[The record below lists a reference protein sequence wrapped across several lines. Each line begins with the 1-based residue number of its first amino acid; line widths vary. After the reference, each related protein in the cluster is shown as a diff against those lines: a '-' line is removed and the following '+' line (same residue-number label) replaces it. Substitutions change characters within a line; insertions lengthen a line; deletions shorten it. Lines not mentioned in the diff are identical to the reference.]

1 MTILKSKNFARTISL
16 IGFTLLITVC
26 GKQVLDPFEAERIVL
41 ENDPEILNS
50 RIKYFNQEIP
60 LDSPSSLSKAGASK
74 RTHTKLILLA
84 EVEPPEID
92 GHKLQANH
100 VTLNDDHAY
109 VSYSTRNNEFRGGV
123 EIFGLKT
130 ADRPF
135 SRSLALFR
143 DTDIT
148 VAIAWDDRLYLGGAT
163 DSDHNSNF
171 KTPAVLEVI
180 TLDDYRLT
188 DLSERVD
195 LPSFNANDLACF
207 DDAIFVTTG
216 TTDGT
221 LSIFDQHEDGL
232 ILSKEIKI
240 DAAKAIDK
248 NKEYFV
254 VMEGTGTNLHLFDRP
269 SREFLKTIPLGCPNF
284 YKAKAEI
291 QVVRDRIYLSAWD
304 CGMMIYDLKKETLK
318 GFPAPEGGHCNA
330 ISINLELAF
339 TANGSDGLSVLFIT
353 ENGFEEIGSVKFAGS
368 TNFVATID
376 DLLFVANGSGGLK
389 VLRIERN

>member
-1 MTILKSKNFARTISL
+1 MTILESKNFARTISL
-16 IGFTLLITVC
+16 IGFTILSTVC

-41 ENDPEILNS
+41 ENDHEILNG
-50 RIKYFNQEIP
+50 RIKYFNQEVP
-60 LDSPSSLSKAGASK
+60 LDSSSSFSKTASSK
-74 RTHTKLILLA
+74 RPHTKLILLA
-84 EVEPPEID
+84 EIEPPEID

-100 VTLNDDHAY
+100 VTLSNDYAY

-123 EIFGLKT
+123 EIFDLKT
-130 ADRPF
+130 ADRPV
-135 SRSLALFR
+135 SRSLILFR
-143 DTDIT
+143 DTDLSM
-148 VAIAWDDRLYLGGAT
+148 AIEWDGRLYMGGAT

-171 KTPAVLEVI
+171 KSPAVLEVI

-188 DLSERVD
+188 DISERVD

-221 LSIFDQHEDGL
+221 LSIFDQHENGL

-240 DAAKAIDK
+240 NAAKAIDK

-291 QVVRDRIYLSAWD
+291 QVVRNRIYLSAWD
-304 CGMMIYDLKKETLK
+304 CGVMMYDLKKETLK

-330 ISINLELAF
+330 ISVNLELAF
-339 TANGSDGLSVLFIT
+339 MANGSDGLSVLFFS
-353 ENGFEEIGSVKFAGS
+353 ENGFEEIGSTKFSGS
-368 TNFVATID
+368 TNFVATD
-376 DLLFVANGSGGLK
+376 GDLLFVANGSGGLK
-389 VLRIERN
+389 VLRIERD

>member
-1 MTILKSKNFARTISL
+1 MTILESKNFARTISL
-16 IGFTLLITVC
+16 IGFTVLSTVC

-41 ENDPEILNS
+41 ENDHEILNG

-60 LDSPSSLSKAGASK
+60 LDSSSSFSKTSSSK
-74 RTHTKLILLA
+74 RPHTKLILLA
-84 EVEPPEID
+84 EIEPPEID

-100 VTLNDDHAY
+100 VTLSNDYAY

-123 EIFGLKT
+123 EILDLKT
-130 ADRPF
+130 ADRPV
-135 SRSLALFR
+135 SRSVILFR
-143 DTDIT
+143 DTDLSM
-148 VAIAWDDRLYLGGAT
+148 AIEWDGRLYMGGAT

-171 KTPAVLEVI
+171 KSPAVLEVI

-188 DLSERVD
+188 DISERVD

-221 LSIFDQHEDGL
+221 LSIFDQHENGL
-232 ILSKEIKI
+232 VLSKEIKI
-240 DAAKAIDK
+240 NAAKAIDK

-291 QVVRDRIYLSAWD
+291 QVVRNRIYLSAWD
-304 CGMMIYDLKKETLK
+304 CGVMMYDLKKETLK

-330 ISINLELAF
+330 ISVNLELAF
-339 TANGSDGLSVLFIT
+339 MANGSDGLSVLFFS
-353 ENGFEEIGSVKFAGS
+353 ENGFEEIGSTKFSGS
-368 TNFVATID
+368 TNFVATD
-376 DLLFVANGSGGLK
+376 GDLLFVANGSGGLK
-389 VLRIERN
+389 VLRIERD

>member
-16 IGFTLLITVC
+16 IGFTVLSTVC

-41 ENDPEILNS
+41 ENDHEILNG

-60 LDSPSSLSKAGASK
+60 LDSSSSFSKTASSK
-74 RTHTKLILLA
+74 RPHTKLILLA
-84 EVEPPEID
+84 EIEPPEID

-100 VTLNDDHAY
+100 VTLSNDYAY

-123 EIFGLKT
+123 EIFDLKT
-130 ADRPF
+130 ADRPV
-135 SRSLALFR
+135 SRSLILFR
-143 DTDIT
+143 DTDLSM
-148 VAIAWDDRLYLGGAT
+148 AIEWDGRLYMGGAT

-171 KTPAVLEVI
+171 KSPAVLEVI

-188 DLSERVD
+188 DISERVD

-221 LSIFDQHEDGL
+221 LSIFDQHENGL

-240 DAAKAIDK
+240 NAAKAIDK

-304 CGMMIYDLKKETLK
+304 CGVMMYDLKKETLK

-330 ISINLELAF
+330 ISVNLELAF
-339 TANGSDGLSVLFIT
+339 MANGSDGLSVLFFS
-353 ENGFEEIGSVKFAGS
+353 ENGFEEIGSTKFSGS
-368 TNFVATID
+368 TNFVATD
-376 DLLFVANGSGGLK
+376 GDLLFVANGSGGLK
-389 VLRIERN
+389 VLRIERD

>member
-1 MTILKSKNFARTISL
+1 MTILKSKNFARTVSL
-16 IGFTLLITVC
+16 IGFTVLSTVC

-41 ENDPEILNS
+41 ENDHEILNG

-60 LDSPSSLSKAGASK
+60 LDSSSSFSKTASSK
-74 RTHTKLILLA
+74 RPHTKLILLA
-84 EVEPPEID
+84 EIEPPEID

-100 VTLNDDHAY
+100 VTLSNDYAY

-123 EIFGLKT
+123 EIFDLKT
-130 ADRPF
+130 ADRPV
-135 SRSLALFR
+135 SRSLILFR
-143 DTDIT
+143 DTDLSM
-148 VAIAWDDRLYLGGAT
+148 AIEWDGRLYMGGAT

-171 KTPAVLEVI
+171 KSPAVLEVI

-188 DLSERVD
+188 DISERVD

-221 LSIFDQHEDGL
+221 LSIFDQHENGL

-240 DAAKAIDK
+240 NAAKAIDK

-291 QVVRDRIYLSAWD
+291 QVVRNRIYLSAWD
-304 CGMMIYDLKKETLK
+304 CGVMMYDLKKETLK

-330 ISINLELAF
+330 ISVNLELAF
-339 TANGSDGLSVLFIT
+339 MANGSDGLSVLFFS
-353 ENGFEEIGSVKFAGS
+353 ENGFEEIGSTKFSGS
-368 TNFVATID
+368 TNFVATD
-376 DLLFVANGSGGLK
+376 GDLLFVANGSGGLK
-389 VLRIERN
+389 VLRIERD

>member
-16 IGFTLLITVC
+16 IGFTVLSTVC

-41 ENDPEILNS
+41 ENDHEILNG
-50 RIKYFNQEIP
+50 RIKYFNHEIP
-60 LDSPSSLSKAGASK
+60 LDSSSSFSKTASSK
-74 RTHTKLILLA
+74 RPHTKLILLA
-84 EVEPPEID
+84 EIEPPEID

-100 VTLNDDHAY
+100 VTLSNDYAY

-123 EIFGLKT
+123 EIFDLKT
-130 ADRPF
+130 ADRPV
-135 SRSLALFR
+135 SRSLILFR
-143 DTDIT
+143 DTDLSM
-148 VAIAWDDRLYLGGAT
+148 AIEWDGRLYMGGAT

-171 KTPAVLEVI
+171 KTPAVLEII

-188 DLSERVD
+188 DISERVD

-221 LSIFDQHEDGL
+221 LSIFDQHENGL
-232 ILSKEIKI
+232 IFSKEIKI
-240 DAAKAIDK
+240 NAAKAIDK

-291 QVVRDRIYLSAWD
+291 QVVRNRIYLSAWD
-304 CGMMIYDLKKETLK
+304 CGVMMYDLKKETLK

-330 ISINLELAF
+330 ISVNLELAF
-339 TANGSDGLSVLFIT
+339 MANGSDGLSVLFFS
-353 ENGFEEIGSVKFAGS
+353 ENGFEEIGSTKFSGS
-368 TNFVATID
+368 TNFVATD
-376 DLLFVANGSGGLK
+376 GDLLFVANGSGGLK
-389 VLRIERN
+389 VLRIERD

>member
-26 GKQVLDPFEAERIVL
+26 GKQVLDPFESERIVL
-41 ENDPEILNS
+41 ENDHEILNS

-60 LDSPSSLSKAGASK
+60 LDSSSSLSKAGASK

-84 EVEPPEID
+84 EVEPPEIE
-92 GHKLQANH
+92 GHKLQASH
-100 VTLNDDHAY
+100 VTLSNDHAY
-109 VSYSTRNNEFRGGV
+109 ISYSTRNNEFRGGV
-123 EIFGLKT
+123 EILDLKT
-130 ADRPF
+130 ADRPV
-135 SRSLALFR
+135 SKSLALFR
-143 DTDIT
+143 DTDLSM
-148 VAIAWDDRLYLGGAT
+148 AIEWDGRLYLGGAT
-163 DSDHNSNF
+163 DSDHKSNF
-171 KTPAVLEVI
+171 KSPAVLEVI

-188 DLSERVD
+188 DISERVD

-221 LSIFDQHEDGL
+221 LSIFEQHENGL
-232 ILSKEIKI
+232 TLSKEIKI
-240 DAAKAIDK
+240 NAAKAIDK
-248 NKEYFV
+248 NKEYFA

-269 SREFLKTIPLGCPNF
+269 SRKFLKTISLGCPNF

-291 QVVRDRIYLSAWD
+291 QVVRNRIYLSAWD
-304 CGMMIYDLKKETLK
+304 CGVMMYDLKKETLK
-318 GFPAPEGGHCNA
+318 RFPAPEGGHCNA

-339 TANGSDGLSVLFIT
+339 TANGSDGLSVLFIA
-353 ENGFEEIGSVKFAGS
+353 ENGFEKIGSTKSAGS